1 MSYPVNEQTRNIME
15 MESRFLSASGTLKEM
30 SELLERFRSAQALLS
45 ELESYYTSPQWR
57 RDYEDDEAKKMPE
70 LLRRGVLSQDGI
82 YNLLEQNK
90 ELLSEMEELI
100 ANAKK

>member
-30 SELLERFRSAQALLS
+30 SELLEHFRHAQTLLA
-45 ELESYYTSPQWR
+45 ELEGYYTSPQWR
-57 RDYEDDEAKKMPE
+57 KDYEDDEAKKLPE

-90 ELLSEMEELI
+90 ELLSEMAEL
-100 ANAKK
+100 AESVKK